1 MSNNLPRKLREL
13 NALLS
18 CDQSECN
25 RVMDKAADRIE
36 QLEAENATLKSE
48 VGVLEQQC
56 KVQADSSHHWHG
68 ESQVL
73 RQQLAAS
80 QARELQLREVL
91 EIISIAPLVSD
102 HGLPK
107 YGISVSEMKIVQKI
121 LSIPSDATAAL
132 EALITKAGDVMKER
146 AIYFGLAG
154 NTIRAIPAV
163 KLDDLNLS

>member
-121 LSIPSDATAAL
+121 LSIPSDA
-132 EALITKAGDVMKER
+132 LITKAGDVMKER